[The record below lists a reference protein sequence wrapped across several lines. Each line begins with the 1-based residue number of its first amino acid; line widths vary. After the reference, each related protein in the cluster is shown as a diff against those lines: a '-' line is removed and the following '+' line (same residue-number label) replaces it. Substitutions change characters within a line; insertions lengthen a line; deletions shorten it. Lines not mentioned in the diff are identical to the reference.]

1 MPTEVRRLVF
11 SNAEL
16 YAALDKYLSRTG
28 TSLPLGSI
36 VRIHTDTVHDTVT
49 IDICHSN
56 SAQTDAVSLPARQV
70 GGALISYCINNDIP
84 LPRGFSKS
92 LIIAGDNIALEITN
106 AAGALLLGVDRAHTV
121 ATIS

>member
-16 YAALDKYLSRTG
+16 YVALDQYLSRTG

-36 VRIHTDTVHDTVT
+36 AQIHTDTIQDTVT
-49 IDICHSN
+49 IDIRHSGN
-56 SAQTDAVSLPARQV
+56 AQTDAVKLPARQI
-70 GGALISYCINNDIP
+70 GGALISYCINNQIP

-92 LIIAGDNIALEITN
+92 LIIAGDNVALEMTN
-106 AAGALLLGVDRAHTV
+106 APGALLLGVDRAHTV
-121 ATIS
+121 ATIN